1 MTRTGSTL
9 IEMIVTLAVM
19 AVVASVVVLA
29 ARPTTSTIEAEH
41 RAIIEDAARRALR
54 LREPV
59 TVEVMIDGRRA
70 VTTIF
75 PDGSAVGDSALGLDR
90 LSGALTNAR

>member
-1 MTRTGSTL
+1 MKRPGSTL

-29 ARPTTSTIEAEH
+29 ARPTTQSVEAEY
-41 RAIIEDAARRALR
+41 RAIVADAARRALR

-59 TVEVMIDGRRA
+59 TIEVTMDGRRA
-70 VTTIF
+70 VATVF
-75 PDGSAVGDSALGLDR
+75 PDGSAVSDTALGLDR